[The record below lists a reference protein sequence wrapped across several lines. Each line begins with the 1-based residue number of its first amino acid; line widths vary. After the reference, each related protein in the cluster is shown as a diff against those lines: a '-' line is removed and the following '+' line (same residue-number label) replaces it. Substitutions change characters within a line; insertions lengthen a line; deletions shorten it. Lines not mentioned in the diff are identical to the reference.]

1 MYRCILPDQTRHV
14 PSRQSQVKVLFF
26 ASCREMAGT
35 KETSLELAGD
45 SSSVAK
51 LREQIVVKLPG
62 LKPVAATV
70 TLALNQEYLDPEQDA
85 SLKDGDEVAFIPP
98 ISGG

>member
-1 MYRCILPDQTRHV
+1 
-14 PSRQSQVKVLFF
+14 
-26 ASCREMAGT
+26 MAGT
-35 KETSLELAGD
+35 KETSLELPRD

-70 TLALNQEYLDPEQDA
+70 TLALNQEYLDPEKDA
-85 SLKDGDEVAFIPP
+85 PLKDGDEVAFIPP

>member
-1 MYRCILPDQTRHV
+1 MP
-14 PSRQSQVKVLFF
+14 QVKVLFF

-35 KETSLELAGD
+35 KEMSLELPGG
-45 SSSVAK
+45 SSSISK
-51 LREQIVVKLPG
+51 LRERIVEELPG

-85 SLKDGDEVAFIPP
+85 PLKEGDEVAFIPP

>member
-1 MYRCILPDQTRHV
+1 MK
-14 PSRQSQVKVLFF
+14 VKVLFF

-35 KETSLELAGD
+35 KETSLELPGD
-45 SSSVAK
+45 SSSIAQ
-51 LREQIVVKLPG
+51 LREHIVKKLPG
-62 LKPVAATV
+62 LQPVAATV

-85 SLKDGDEVAFIPP
+85 PLKEGDEVAFIPP

>member
-1 MYRCILPDQTRHV
+1 Q
-14 PSRQSQVKVLFF
+14 QVKVLFF

-35 KETSLELAGD
+35 KETSLQLPGA
-45 SSSVAK
+45 SSTTSK
-51 LREQIVVKLPG
+51 LRQHIVEKLPG

-70 TLALNQEYLDPEQDA
+70 TLALNQEYLDPEEDTP
-85 SLKDGDEVAFIPP
+85 LKDGDEIAFIPP

>member
-1 MYRCILPDQTRHV
+1 
-14 PSRQSQVKVLFF
+14 
-26 ASCREMAGT
+26 MAGT
-35 KETSLELAGD
+35 KETSLELPGD
-45 SSSVAK
+45 SSTVSK

-70 TLALNQEYLDPEQDA
+70 TLALNQEYLDPEKDA
-85 SLKDGDEVAFIPP
+85 ALKDGDEVAFIPP

>member
-1 MYRCILPDQTRHV
+1 
-14 PSRQSQVKVLFF
+14 
-26 ASCREMAGT
+26 MAGT
-35 KETSLELAGD
+35 KETSLELPGD
-45 SSSVAK
+45 SSSVSQ

-85 SLKDGDEVAFIPP
+85 ALKDGDEVAFIPP

>member
-1 MYRCILPDQTRHV
+1 MLLLLLLQPVT
-14 PSRQSQVKVLFF
+14 QVKVLFF

-35 KETSLELAGD
+35 KETSLQLPGA
-45 SSSVAK
+45 SSTTSK
-51 LREQIVVKLPG
+51 LRECIVEKLPG

-70 TLALNQEYLDPEQDA
+70 TLALNQEYLDPEEDTP
-85 SLKDGDEVAFIPP
+85 LKDGDEIGFIPP

>member
-1 MYRCILPDQTRHV
+1 M
-14 PSRQSQVKVLFF
+14 LFF

-35 KETSLELAGD
+35 KEMCLELPGD
-45 SSSVAK
+45 SSSVSK
-51 LREQIVVKLPG
+51 LRQRIPEKLPG

-70 TLALNQEYLDPEQDA
+70 TLALNQEYLDPETDA
-85 SLKDGDEVAFIPP
+85 PLKDGDEVAFIPP